1 MPSLKKSEVFE
12 QDLPILG
19 MAYVKTKDDIK
30 ELERQCKEYREPLE
44 KALLEKGRETS
55 TGNKILVLEHGDTDV
70 VLKHTLRVTKVLRA
84 EAFDVLRELGHEE
97 CIESVPT
104 IREDIVEKLFSAGE
118 ISQDDLARIYAPKE
132 SVAFSVSLKKTNI
145 DEV

>member
-12 QDLPILG
+12 QDLPIIG
-19 MAYVKTKDDIK
+19 MAYVKTKDEIK
-30 ELERQCKEYREPLE
+30 DLEKRCKEYREPLE
-44 KALLEKGRETS
+44 KALLESGRETA

-70 VLKHTLRVTKVLRA
+70 VVKHTLRVTKVLRA

-97 CIESVPT
+97 CIENVPT
-104 IREDIVEKLFSAGE
+104 IREDMIEKLFTAGE

-132 SVAFSVSLKKTNI
+132 TNAFSVSLKKTSI